1 MSLQDNYRTEIFM
14 TVTIR
19 GYHLDRIAVFVAWI
33 IVVFIF
39 IPFSMQSQ
47 NLMFPMT
54 TVSFLTVIFH
64 ANIAK
69 DDRIALFSISHN
81 LPLRKTQ

>member
-1 MSLQDNYRTEIFM
+1 LE
-14 TVTIR
+14 
-19 GYHLDRIAVFVAWI
+19 RIAVFVAWI

-47 NLMFPMT
+47 NLMFSMM
-54 TVSFLTVIFH
+54 TVSFLTVISQ

-81 LPLRKTQ
+81 LPLRKTQYRSIKHTKCSCLLRWKVV